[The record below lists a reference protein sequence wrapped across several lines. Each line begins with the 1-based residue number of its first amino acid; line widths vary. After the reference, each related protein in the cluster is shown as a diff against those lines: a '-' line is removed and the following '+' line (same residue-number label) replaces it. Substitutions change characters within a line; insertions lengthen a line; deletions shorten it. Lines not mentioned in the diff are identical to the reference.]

1 MNSGFD
7 KSGFIDYLQ
16 ENFTMDQGYVLNII
30 DNIIQYGIQQQNVS
44 CDQLVWF
51 LYDILPDISFK
62 EIAVYC
68 DDDKLTAYGLSEKKG
83 VPNI

>member
-7 KSGFIDYLQ
+7 KSGFMDYLQ
-16 ENFTMDQGYVLNII
+16 SNFTMNQRYALDMI
-30 DNIIQYGIQQQNVS
+30 DNIIQYGIQKQNVS
-44 CDQLVWF
+44 RDQLVWF

-83 VPNI
+83 VPEI